1 MVNCYMA
8 DRSFSEPSTIQQLT
22 NSAIQSSNHSCN
34 KSQQQQFQVTTIR
47 FLLVLLLAGCQWA
60 DAQTK
65 TSSPAPVKG
74 VWLTNV
80 ASQAMDSRENLRA
93 AVKLCAE
100 SGINNIYV
108 VTWNRARTLYPS
120 QVMQHEFGV
129 PIMERFAGRDPLQE
143 LIEEAHR
150 KNIKVHAWFEFGFS
164 SSYQEDGGEILRKHP
179 HWKAIDRDGNLVK
192 KNGFEWMNAFH
203 PEVQDFVLSLVMEVV
218 RKYDVDGIQG
228 DDRLPASPS
237 TAGYDEYTVGLYKQA
252 HQGKTPPHD
261 YKDPGWLTFRA
272 DLLNVFMGR
281 LYKEVKT
288 AKPGMLVTMAPS
300 IFPWSKEEYLQDWP
314 TWVKNGWVD
323 YIFPQVYRY
332 KLDAYTKTL
341 EDNLKFMP
349 TGQLDKFY
357 PGVLLK
363 VDNYTPSPQMLSGMI
378 EANRKNGVKGEVF
391 FFYEGLKLHPD
402 FFKKYRKK

>member
-1 MVNCYMA
+1 
-8 DRSFSEPSTIQQLT
+8 
-22 NSAIQSSNHSCN
+22 
-34 KSQQQQFQVTTIR
+34 VTKVR
-47 FLLVLLLAGCQWA
+47 FLFLALLLAGCIPA
-60 DAQTK
+60 HAQTK
-65 TSSPAPVKG
+65 TSSPAPIRG

-80 ASQAMDSRENLRA
+80 ASQAMDSRENLRT

-120 QVMQHEFGV
+120 QVMQREFGV

-143 LIEEAHR
+143 LIEEAHK
-150 KNIKVHAWFEFGFS
+150 KNIKVHAWFEFGFA
-164 SSYQEDGGEILRKHP
+164 SSYQEDGGEILRKYP
-179 HWKAIDRDGNLVK
+179 QWKAIDRDGNLVK

-218 RKYDVDGIQG
+218 RKYNVDGIQG
-228 DDRLPASPS
+228 DDRLPANPS

-252 HQGKTPPHD
+252 HQGQAPPHD
-261 YKDPGWLTFRA
+261 YKNPDWLTFRS
-272 DLLNVFMGR
+272 DILNRYMER
-281 LYKEVKT
+281 IYKEVK
-288 AKPGMLVTMAPS
+288 AARPKMLVTMAPS
-300 IFPWSKEEYLQDWP
+300 IFPWSREEYLQDWP

-349 TGQLDKFY
+349 EGQQDKFY

-363 VDNYTPSPQMLSGMI
+363 VDDYTPTPEMLSDMVKV
-378 EANRKNGVKGEVF
+378 NRKLGVKGEVY
-391 FFYEGLKLHPD
+391 FFYEGLKLHSD
-402 FFKKYRKK
+402 FFKKRYGKM